1 MEAENTIAAST
12 PPNCYTASTA
22 SSALTASLAPSDS
35 TNFSRSS
42 PSVDAHHLVAEGR
55 RDLDGVVAEAP
66 GGTHD
71 RHLASR
77 LDVVLEEFL
86 DGAIRREAATG
97 ESCFFITHRV
107 RQFYERLGPHA
118 ELLSEGATEALGL
131 GAVARFAA
139 QAELAGAAPVAA

>member
-12 PPNCYTASTA
+12 PTELLNGFGGVVRTDGQLGAERLDELQP
-22 SSALTASLAPSDS
+22 LLAD
-35 TNFSRSS
+35 
-42 PSVDAHHLVAEGR
+42 VDAHHLVAEGR

-71 RHLASR
+71 RHVTSR

-86 DGAIRREAATG
+86 DGAIRREAATAAP
-97 ESCFFITHRV
+97 CFFITHRV

-118 ELLSEGATEALGL
+118 ELLSEGAIEALDL